1 MRLSEI
7 LRFIFSVK
15 VVLMAPL
22 KYNTKIN
29 ILCVILS
36 C

>member
-7 LRFIFSVK
+7 LRFIFSV
-15 VVLMAPL
+15 VLMAPR